1 MKIYAI
7 DGSTLLDAPIT
18 SSAEHVQELS
28 KSDYVKLSWVM
39 TSKMVL
45 PVGAYIIPFND
56 GLRYRL
62 IEPYYP
68 NQNNEIEW
76 KFEPEFQHP
85 LMWLSKIP
93 FTYTTVDSTKQMSY
107 TSQDWPYMGLT
118 TSLLQVVVDQINNLF
133 GFSDED
139 KFTYQIV
146 GSVDTTLSVTFSS
159 TDIISALSTIASA
172 CEDATVEWHLSWENK
187 CLYFGQISFTQ
198 GEQIPT
204 LKVGENIGKV
214 SVSSSKNSY
223 YNVYYPQGST
233 RNISIRLTNGHYL
246 ASSLRLGLN
255 FPLYED
261 CKYKDGLI
269 DTRTDKNEPA
279 QVLAITFDEV
289 YPHVTCYAYNVRC
302 RTDILKE
309 DGSSEP
315 VRDQDG
321 NPVQFSI
328 WYMRLAYPL
337 TTKEDG
343 YIAVT
348 DDIDYDDTGKQIIV
362 KHYWYDYFV
371 DSNEDIIDGYSLH
384 GQFTANTNINALTQP
399 LLGQP
404 TSTEGFEM
412 KCHQADTTIK
422 LDDGSLVRKG
432 DFEIIYQK
440 TNDIIVPTT
449 TSDGLYPRGEITP
462 SLKGNCVILYNIRL
476 TQNEIKSAQDDLLV
490 RTQKEIKKRA
500 SDLNNYSFSSYP
512 HIFSTKANPNLYIGK
527 KVVFDDGCGYS
538 LDTRVIKLTTKIDY
552 NFIQQITVGNQKI
565 KGTTSQLKED
575 VKTLMLAN
583 ASGSAGL
590 NDAQVKNIIRNYG
603 ASLFLS
609 KNYDDSTEYMV
620 TFGEMRSKS
629 DATIDKNAI
638 IKENASIGGNV
649 SISGNSQLGTNGTS
663 TNFGNYIA
671 DSTGATIKVEEDGT
685 SYIEADYLSIR
696 RAADFREITIRELR
710 YIGGELAIT
719 PAAMQVC
726 KVERLDADMNV
737 LTDESAEAT
746 YFKCYFETTDANGKQ
761 KLYQEFVAGDQAR
774 CQQFGISQGTSEFVK
789 TKYYWRLVSAV
800 GEDYIVL
807 SNKYGEKD
815 AYTTSEPDVNDNIVQ
830 LGYQGAENLPNRQS
844 AIILSATANDAP
856 SQKYYEGIDDF
867 SLDHVVKD
875 EGYDKVS
882 QSFHCNIYGNSYTG
896 DKNHQSYFRYDAAT
910 QTASFSGTA
919 HFDSASTKDG
929 NEIATIPDLENLRT
943 KSGNLLRNTSFC
955 GSYESINVQGDTDIT
970 EGKETF
976 SESVEYWS
984 LTDCTIQDDAHSES
998 GKSVLIEGTL
1008 SQVLEKPLTADGDY
1022 TLSFRGCGR
1031 KVVIS
1036 VGGQTITQELQADYN
1051 RYEIHFACKDASELS
1066 FMITSEYAT
1075 ICEMMLTY
1083 GTLASEWSP
1092 AYADNDKSMAEFQS
1106 LKYLT
1111 DAITEGSTT
1120 IDGGLVMSQL
1130 IKVGNYR
1137 DRKMV
1142 QETGGMSGFYND
1154 DDSAFLWG
1162 GGTMTQALYTIQTY
1176 KSDPTY
1182 QASDDEV
1189 ANMAKFVVTHGGRA
1203 ILNDIILR
1211 GYIYA
1216 EGGILKSVKSP
1227 NGSFAIDDSGDAS
1240 FTSGTIGDFTLKNG
1254 YLTSTATDGSATY
1267 TMSLQKDYLNFT
1279 GTDERY
1285 ATIGRF
1291 TNEGMKLMLKLID
1304 DCPRTVET
1312 SYVATIAARGSKA
1325 QNVAIHFG
1333 GGCIEGVNYRNQV
1346 IGYNTYSSSTI
1357 PTLQETLGREV
1368 GCVVATTICYKSAS
1382 GSVTTMYHDVEI
1394 TMPSVY
1400 WYDDGHSILFKRFE
1414 GANNKITLK
1423 AGTFT
1428 ELTNAETGATTTY
1441 NTCFI
1446 SDRGTFS
1453 TELQLESVMDSFDLR
1468 FFRGLSAWIG
1478 TNKYVGVW
1486 VQFKHPRD
1494 W

>member
-1 MKIYAI
+1 MIEVKRNGSVFYTIEDLCEGSKMSRQIMDHHYIVLKFTTAEPIYFEIGDSVALPDFGYFELTSAYFPTYNDTTGGYDYEMQMDADYMAWQNKICKYRPAY
-7 DGSTLLDAPIT
+7 GANETSFKLTSTIGVHLGVILSNIKALGFKHAGKEYSVDYITYNNNAFDVNKRFYIEYSSTSILDALNTICSEDNLDCEWWVEDSIIYLGYCEMKGQT
-18 SSAEHVQELS
+18 TFEQGVNMASMSQSES
-28 KSDYVKLSWVM
+28 KSSYITRLYAFGSDRNIPDGYFTGSDADVTTDGIATDYLMLPNQAEDADGFVSKNGYLENVNVVKNDKQAIEGVAMFDDEYPKVECIVSDIKTYQSTTEDEDGDKVTQTFWQVTSNDSFATRFEQSWIQKGLNIYIKFTSGALNGMEFECSYKIINQVNYFEVVANDTYGRTLPDKALCPKVGDEFLLYNWDASKITETNLIQDAQLSLLESAKEYYQKSMIDNSNFTCVLDGEKFYNGGTYNFHPLGEQVKLINPMFSQVDESGKHYRNSRIIGM
-39 TSKMVL
+39 EINLDIPYDEPTYTVGEKASASRLGDLEEKVDSITVNGLQIGTSGSKGGV
-45 PVGAYIIPFND
+45 YIIGTND
-56 GLRYRL
+56 FTPATDSNVYSARRTRL
-62 IEPYYP
+62 
-68 NQNNEIEW
+68 
-76 KFEPEFQHP
+76 EF
-85 LMWLSKIP
+85 LSKIYDDVAKG
-93 FTYTTVDSTKQMSY
+93 FVQFLSGISIGGDKLWGIAKDGASK
-107 TSQDWPYMGLT
+107 LK
-118 TSLLQVVVDQINNLF
+118 SLLVRDELQV
-133 GFSDED
+133 
-139 KFTYQIV
+139 
-146 GSVDTTLSVTFSS
+146 
-159 TDIISALSTIASA
+159 
-172 CEDATVEWHLSWENK
+172 
-187 CLYFGQISFTQ
+187 
-198 GEQIPT
+198 
-204 LKVGENIGKV
+204 
-214 SVSSSKNSY
+214 
-223 YNVYYPQGST
+223 
-233 RNISIRLTNGHYL
+233 
-246 ASSLRLGLN
+246 
-255 FPLYED
+255 
-261 CKYKDGLI
+261 
-269 DTRTDKNEPA
+269 
-279 QVLAITFDEV
+279 
-289 YPHVTCYAYNVRC
+289 
-302 RTDILKE
+302 
-309 DGSSEP
+309 DGSS
-315 VRDQDG
+315 
-321 NPVQFSI
+321 
-328 WYMRLAYPL
+328 
-337 TTKEDG
+337 
-343 YIAVT
+343 
-348 DDIDYDDTGKQIIV
+348 
-362 KHYWYDYFV
+362 
-371 DSNEDIIDGYSLH
+371 
-384 GQFTANTNINALTQP
+384 
-399 LLGQP
+399 
-404 TSTEGFEM
+404 
-412 KCHQADTTIK
+412 
-422 LDDGSLVRKG
+422 
-432 DFEIIYQK
+432 
-440 TNDIIVPTT
+440 
-449 TSDGLYPRGEITP
+449 
-462 SLKGNCVILYNIRL
+462 
-476 TQNEIKSAQDDLLV
+476 
-490 RTQKEIKKRA
+490 
-500 SDLNNYSFSSYP
+500 
-512 HIFSTKANPNLYIGK
+512 
-527 KVVFDDGCGYS
+527 
-538 LDTRVIKLTTKIDY
+538 
-552 NFIQQITVGNQKI
+552 
-565 KGTTSQLKED
+565 
-575 VKTLMLAN
+575 
-583 ASGSAGL
+583 
-590 NDAQVKNIIRNYG
+590 
-603 ASLFLS
+603 
-609 KNYDDSTEYMV
+609 
-620 TFGEMRSKS
+620 
-629 DATIDKNAI
+629 
-638 IKENASIGGNV
+638 
-649 SISGNSQLGTNGTS
+649 QLGANGTS

>member
-1 MKIYAI
+1 MTQATAKDYWISSTALYI
-7 DGSTLLDAPIT
+7 DLNALGNPDYIQASCVSGAQIL
-18 SSAEHVQELS
+18 V
-28 KSDYVKLSWVM
+28 YVK
-39 TSKMVL
+39 
-45 PVGAYIIPFND
+45 
-56 GLRYRL
+56 
-62 IEPYYP
+62 
-68 NQNNEIEW
+68 
-76 KFEPEFQHP
+76 
-85 LMWLSKIP
+85 
-93 FTYTTVDSTKQMSY
+93 
-107 TSQDWPYMGLT
+107 
-118 TSLLQVVVDQINNLF
+118 
-133 GFSDED
+133 
-139 KFTYQIV
+139 
-146 GSVDTTLSVTFSS
+146 
-159 TDIISALSTIASA
+159 DIISYDAGHNYRRWALQTAPTVFADHTQKYVYAAVPRDESSTKSALIVFPSEDIDIYGKNANGDQIGSEEYYYIFLQGIISSSGDNGSINRVWTQRISTGYLSTDEANDSSTTESEWYKYSSVDGIVTFLKNLTMKAGTLFYDFFVKSLKIVYGGKLSFEGQGDILGIVGDDTDLSSNEYIVTPKYLDSHALSSIHDDTAA
-172 CEDATVEWHLSWENK
+172 GH
-187 CLYFGQISFTQ
+187 ISF
-198 GEQIPT
+198 
-204 LKVGENIGKV
+204 
-214 SVSSSKNSY
+214 SK
-223 YNVYYPQGST
+223 
-233 RNISIRLTNGHYL
+233 
-246 ASSLRLGLN
+246 GL
-255 FPLYED
+255 D
-261 CKYKDGLI
+261 SG
-269 DTRTDKNEPA
+269 
-279 QVLAITFDEV
+279 
-289 YPHVTCYAYNVRC
+289 
-302 RTDILKE
+302 
-309 DGSSEP
+309 
-315 VRDQDG
+315 
-321 NPVQFSI
+321 
-328 WYMRLAYPL
+328 
-337 TTKEDG
+337 
-343 YIAVT
+343 
-348 DDIDYDDTGKQIIV
+348 DDIDVTGSIFATK
-362 KHYWYDYFV
+362 
-371 DSNEDIIDGYSLH
+371 
-384 GQFTANTNINALTQP
+384 
-399 LLGQP
+399 
-404 TSTEGFEM
+404 
-412 KCHQADTTIK
+412 
-422 LDDGSLVRKG
+422 
-432 DFEIIYQK
+432 
-440 TNDIIVPTT
+440 
-449 TSDGLYPRGEITP
+449 
-462 SLKGNCVILYNIRL
+462 
-476 TQNEIKSAQDDLLV
+476 DL
-490 RTQKEIKKRA
+490 
-500 SDLNNYSFSSYP
+500 
-512 HIFSTKANPNLYIGK
+512 
-527 KVVFDDGCGYS
+527 
-538 LDTRVIKLTTKIDY
+538 
-552 NFIQQITVGNQKI
+552 
-565 KGTTSQLKED
+565 
-575 VKTLMLAN
+575 
-583 ASGSAGL
+583 
-590 NDAQVKNIIRNYG
+590 
-603 ASLFLS
+603 
-609 KNYDDSTEYMV
+609 
-620 TFGEMRSKS
+620 
-629 DATIDKNAI
+629 
-638 IKENASIGGNV
+638 
-649 SISGNSQLGTNGTS
+649 SISGSSQLGTNGTS

-671 DSTGATIKVEEDGT
+671 DSTGATIKVENDGT

-726 KVERLDADMNV
+726 KVERLDAEMNV
-737 LTDESAEAT
+737 LTDDSAGAT

-830 LGYQGAENLPNRQS
+830 LGYQGAESLPNRQS

-875 EGYDKVS
+875 EGYDKVT

-984 LTDCTIQDDAHSES
+984 LTDCTIQDDTHSES

-1075 ICEMMLTY
+1075 ICELMLTY

-1227 NGSFAIDDSGDAS
+1227 NGSFVIDDSG
-1240 FTSGTIGDFTLKNG
+1240 
-1254 YLTSTATDGSATY
+1254 
-1267 TMSLQKDYLNFT
+1267 
-1279 GTDERY
+1279 
-1285 ATIGRF
+1285 
-1291 TNEGMKLMLKLID
+1291 KLL
-1304 DCPRTVET
+1304 
-1312 SYVATIAARGSKA
+1312 SQAAR
-1325 QNVAIHFG
+1325 
-1333 GGCIEGVNYRNQV
+1333 
-1346 IGYNTYSSSTI
+1346 
-1357 PTLQETLGREV
+1357 
-1368 GCVVATTICYKSAS
+1368 
-1382 GSVTTMYHDVEI
+1382 
-1394 TMPSVY
+1394 
-1400 WYDDGHSILFKRFE
+1400 
-1414 GANNKITLK
+1414 
-1423 AGTFT
+1423 
-1428 ELTNAETGATTTY
+1428 
-1441 NTCFI
+1441 
-1446 SDRGTFS
+1446 
-1453 TELQLESVMDSFDLR
+1453 
-1468 FFRGLSAWIG
+1468 
-1478 TNKYVGVW
+1478 
-1486 VQFKHPRD
+1486 
-1494 W
+1494 

>member
-1 MKIYAI
+1 MI
-7 DGSTLLDAPIT
+7 DVKQIAKKKSGSGG
-18 SSAEHVQELS
+18 SSS
-28 KSDYVKLSWVM
+28 SS
-39 TSKMVL
+39 
-45 PVGAYIIPFND
+45 
-56 GLRYRL
+56 
-62 IEPYYP
+62 
-68 NQNNEIEW
+68 
-76 KFEPEFQHP
+76 
-85 LMWLSKIP
+85 
-93 FTYTTVDSTKQMSY
+93 ST
-107 TSQDWPYMGLT
+107 
-118 TSLLQVVVDQINNLF
+118 
-133 GFSDED
+133 
-139 KFTYQIV
+139 
-146 GSVDTTLSVTFSS
+146 SVTVIEEAKHALKADLATHAEQAEYADRAGYSS
-159 TDIISALSTIASA
+159 RAAYADKAWTLDDDSPILERFLSRLKDDIA
-172 CEDATVEWHLSWENK
+172 EG
-187 CLYFGQISFTQ
+187 YISFKQ
-198 GEQIPT
+198 G
-204 LKVGENIGKV
+204 LKSLGKAIFE
-214 SVSSSKNSY
+214 K
-223 YNVYYPQGST
+223 
-233 RNISIRLTNGHYL
+233 
-246 ASSLRLGLN
+246 GLHSQ
-255 FPLYED
+255 ED
-261 CKYKDGLI
+261 L
-269 DTRTDKNEPA
+269 
-279 QVLAITFDEV
+279 EV
-289 YPHVTCYAYNVRC
+289 
-302 RTDILKE
+302 
-309 DGSSEP
+309 DGSS
-315 VRDQDG
+315 
-321 NPVQFSI
+321 
-328 WYMRLAYPL
+328 
-337 TTKEDG
+337 
-343 YIAVT
+343 
-348 DDIDYDDTGKQIIV
+348 
-362 KHYWYDYFV
+362 
-371 DSNEDIIDGYSLH
+371 
-384 GQFTANTNINALTQP
+384 
-399 LLGQP
+399 
-404 TSTEGFEM
+404 
-412 KCHQADTTIK
+412 
-422 LDDGSLVRKG
+422 
-432 DFEIIYQK
+432 
-440 TNDIIVPTT
+440 
-449 TSDGLYPRGEITP
+449 
-462 SLKGNCVILYNIRL
+462 
-476 TQNEIKSAQDDLLV
+476 
-490 RTQKEIKKRA
+490 
-500 SDLNNYSFSSYP
+500 
-512 HIFSTKANPNLYIGK
+512 
-527 KVVFDDGCGYS
+527 
-538 LDTRVIKLTTKIDY
+538 
-552 NFIQQITVGNQKI
+552 
-565 KGTTSQLKED
+565 
-575 VKTLMLAN
+575 
-583 ASGSAGL
+583 
-590 NDAQVKNIIRNYG
+590 
-603 ASLFLS
+603 
-609 KNYDDSTEYMV
+609 
-620 TFGEMRSKS
+620 
-629 DATIDKNAI
+629 
-638 IKENASIGGNV
+638 
-649 SISGNSQLGTNGTS
+649 QLGANGTS

-737 LTDESAEAT
+737 LADISAEAT

-984 LTDCTIQDDAHSES
+984 LTDCAIQDDSHSES

-1051 RYEIHFACKDASELS
+1051 RYEIHFACKDAAELS

-1075 ICEMMLTY
+1075 ICELMLTY
-1083 GTLASEWSP
+1083 GTLSSEWSP

-1189 ANMAKFVVTHGGRA
+1189 DNMAKFVVTHGGRA

-1227 NGSFAIDDSGDAS
+1227 NGSFEIDDSGDAS

-1394 TMPSVY
+1394 TMPNVY